1 MVTDQQVRRLFKYDT
16 KGCSPDVAA
25 AKAGLDPKTARKY
38 RRLRK
43 LPSEVSLMARS
54 WRTRPD
60 AFADVWPGLEE
71 SLRLNPGLEAKT
83 LFADLQR
90 RLPGRFADGQ
100 LRALQRRI
108 KQWRALQGPAREVF
122 FDQVHRPGQLCASD
136 FTHCSKLRV
145 TLAGQPFD
153 HLIYHFVLTYSN
165 WEAGTVCFSESY
177 ESLAEGLQ
185 NALWQLGGV
194 PRLHRTDRLSAA
206 IGPGGGDEFT
216 QRYQALLRHCGLA
229 AQAINVRQAHENG
242 DCEQSHHRLKRALD
256 QALLLRGSRD
266 FNGREEYDGFLRDL
280 FAQLNKGRRKRLDE
294 ELPLLR
300 SLPAARLEA
309 CKRWQVRV
317 DRGSTIHVQGNS
329 YSVPARLIGEWVE
342 CRLFAERIELFHGQ
356 TKVQE
361 LPRLRGSGRHRI
373 DYRHVI
379 DWLVRKP
386 GAFAGY
392 RYQAEMFP
400 TSRFRLAYDALL
412 TEQPRRAAKEYVRI
426 LHLAARGSE
435 VGVEAALVRLMNRKQ
450 PLSAAAVE
458 KELRRG
464 EPPTAVAEVTIDAVD
479 LSLYDGL
486 LESKEAEDEGRI
498 GREGGAGGAAE
509 GAAPAGI
516 PQRLRGDG
524 LAGAAGVAELR
535 ALPTGAGAA
544 RVSGAA

>member
-1 MVTDQQVRRLFKYDT
+1 MVTDQQIHRLFKYDT
-16 KGCSPDVAA
+16 KGLPRDVAA

-38 RRLRK
+38 RRLCK

-60 AFADVWPGLEE
+60 AFADVWPSLEE

-90 RLPGRFADGQ
+90 RFPGRFADGQ
-100 LRALQRRI
+100 LRALQRRV
-108 KQWRALQGPAREVF
+108 KQWRGLHGPAHEVF
-122 FDQVHRPGQLCASD
+122 FDQVHHPGRLCASD
-136 FTHCSKLRV
+136 FTHCGELKV
-145 TLAGQPFD
+145 TIGGQPLD

-185 NALWQLGGV
+185 NALWLLGGV
-194 PRLHRTDRLSAA
+194 PQLHRTDRLSAA
-206 IGPGGGDEFT
+206 VPPGGHEQFT
-216 QRYQALLRHCGLA
+216 QRYQALLRHYRLEP
-229 AQAINVRQAHENG
+229 QAINVRAAHENG
-242 DCEQSHHRLKRALD
+242 DCEQSHHRFKRALD

-266 FNGREEYDGFLRDL
+266 FASRQEYDGFLRQL
-280 FAQLNKGRRKRLDE
+280 FTQLNRGRQKRLDE

-309 CKRWQVRV
+309 CQRWQVRV
-317 DRGSTIHVQGNS
+317 DRGSTIHVKGNT

-342 CRLFAERIELFHGQ
+342 CRLFAERIEVHYAQ
-356 TKVQE
+356 KVVQE

-379 DWLVRKP
+379 DALVRKP

-392 RYQAEMFP
+392 RYRDEMFP
-400 TSRFRLAYDALL
+400 TSRFRLAYDTLV
-412 TEQPRRAAKEYVRI
+412 EQQPRRAAREYVRI

-435 VGVEAALVRLMNRKQ
+435 VGVEAALARLMGRQ
-450 PLSAAAVE
+450 VPLSVQAVE
-458 KELRRG
+458 EELRRDQ
-464 EPPTAVAEVTIDAVD
+464 PPAAATEVTVAAVD

-486 LESKEAEDEGRI
+486 LEGKEAEDEEGGRI
-498 GREGGAGGAAE
+498 GREGGAGGAPE
-509 GAAPAGI
+509 GAAPAGV
-516 PQRLRGDG
+516 PQRL
-524 LAGAAGVAELR
+524 
-535 ALPTGAGAA
+535 
-544 RVSGAA
+544 